1 MASAPENRGRQRSY
15 TVGSIS
21 KERSRETPIP
31 VRSKLW
37 IGVAL
42 MCRH

>member
-21 KERSRETPIP
+21 KERSRETRYPLGQSCGL
-31 VRSKLW
+31 VL
-37 IGVAL
+37 L
-42 MCRH
+42 